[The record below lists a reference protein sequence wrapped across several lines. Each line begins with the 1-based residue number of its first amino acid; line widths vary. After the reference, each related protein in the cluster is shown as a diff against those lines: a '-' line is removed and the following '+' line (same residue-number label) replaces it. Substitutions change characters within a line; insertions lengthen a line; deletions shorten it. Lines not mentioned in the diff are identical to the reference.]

1 MRRRTLLASAGAGA
15 LLTASGD
22 PARAQAAPAA
32 PDSALR
38 SFAVQGTDISVVLRA
53 GPPATVLLYAARRF
67 HYEID
72 ALGPGDLT
80 TDATGT
86 VLDIRPGWYPPGA
99 RNGFLPHQLTVV
111 RDIVAQCDGL
121 IRWGGDSTR
130 TPREGRFR
138 IAVPA
143 ADPALRALAKRLDAE
158 AESPGRRVGAGT
170 DLPFTPARLR
180 RSESIRRSTT
190 G

>member
-1 MRRRTLLASAGAGA
+1 VRRRTLLASAGAGA
-15 LLTASGD
+15 LLTASGV
-22 PARAQAAPAA
+22 PARAQAAPATI
-32 PDSALR
+32 DLR
-38 SFAVQGTDISVVLRA
+38 SFAVQGTDISVLLRP

-72 ALGPGDLT
+72 ALRPGDLT

-99 RNGFLPHQLTVV
+99 RGGFPPHQLTVV

-121 IRWGGDSTR
+121 LGWGGDSKR
-130 TPREGRFR
+130 KPREGRFR
-138 IAVPA
+138 IAVPPA
-143 ADPALRALAKRLDAE
+143 GRALRALAKRLDAD
-158 AESPGRRVGAGT
+158 AETPDRRVGAGIA
-170 DLPFTPARLR
+170 LPFTPARLR
-180 RSESIRRSTT
+180 RSESIRRSAA